1 MKINCENCSE
11 VFKRKRRNQKYC
23 SASCRTMACYRRN
36 KYEYVS
42 GRYLKS
48 TNKLG
53 VVKTKTE
60 NQLLSNE
67 LNSKLNS
74 LLEKEEKILD
84 TKSIT
89 NTVAS
94 NLISDTAVYGL
105 KKILNPNSLPATK
118 GDIEKLLIEI
128 YTTNRIL
135 HEIKLKYKF
144 REISR

>member
-1 MKINCENCSE
+1 MKINCKNCSE

-23 SASCRTMACYRRN
+23 SASCRTMACYKRN

-42 GRYLKS
+42 GGYRKS
-48 TNKLG
+48 MNQLEA
-53 VVKTKTE
+53 VKTKNG

-67 LNSKLNS
+67 LNSKLDS
-74 LLEKEEKILD
+74 LLEKEEKIFD

-89 NTVAS
+89 NSVAS

-118 GDIEKLLIEI
+118 GDIEAMLIQIQEMQGLLIEM
-128 YTTNRIL
+128 
-135 HEIKLKYKF
+135 KF
-144 REISR
+144 KNKFNMK